1 MRIIDEINRG
11 ELKVTVF
18 KMNDRL
24 SLKFE
29 KDLNE
34 IIFKFRDGSGIDL
47 DNYKTYLNDSLLLKM
62 EALLYSANVVK
73 HDALERLNPKD
84 DGLPKIL

>member
-1 MRIIDEINRG
+1 MRIIDEINHG
-11 ELKVTVF
+11 DLKVTVF

-34 IIFKFRDGSGIDL
+34 VIFKFRDGSGFDIN
-47 DNYKTYLNDSLLLKM
+47 NYRSYINESLLLKM
-62 EALLYSANVVK
+62 ETLLFSANVIK
-73 HDALERLNPKD
+73 HDALERINPTD

>member
-11 ELKVTVF
+11 ELKITVF

-24 SLKFE
+24 SVKFE
-29 KDLNE
+29 RELTE
-34 IIFKFRDGSGIDL
+34 MIYKFRDGSGIDEK
-47 DNYKTYLNDSLLLKM
+47 NYRSFLSESLLMKVEAMLYNANIVKN
-62 EALLYSANVVK
+62 EALS
-73 HDALERLNPKD
+73 ALEPQD

>member
-34 IIFKFRDGSGIDL
+34 VIFKFRDGSGIDM
-47 DNYKTYLNDSLLLKM
+47 DNYNTYLNDSLLLKM
-62 EALLYSANVVK
+62 EALLYSANVLK